1 MTLQTFLARLE
12 RKQRKA
18 RRQRVRANVR
28 AYRKRKQM
36 AGFRRIELFIGEHDY
51 KALRSHLLPGET
63 MSTALS
69 RLISGNRESVKKA

>member
-1 MTLQTFLARLE
+1 MSLQTFLARLE

-28 AYRKRKQM
+28 AYRERKRV
-36 AGFRRIELFIGEHDY
+36 AGFRRIELTLTEHDY
-51 KALRSHLLPGET
+51 KALHSHLLPGET

-69 RLISGNRESVKKA
+69 RLISGNRKSVKKA